1 MKTEIQKQK
10 RARPGVVAYEH
21 PPDAPPPRPYSYKN
35 LRSEW
40 RVIVS
45 AARLIAAR
53 KSLLSEAPGN
63 ATVYLIP
70 GWKAPEWVMAPLRRY
85 LARLGYDARHWGF
98 GTNKGDPE
106 RDTELFS
113 EKLLSHTPP
122 GDKAALIGWS
132 LGGVIARESARAL
145 PGLVSG
151 VITYGTPVIGGPT
164 YTPAARAWGAAESRR
179 LSAEIERL
187 DAESPIQVPI
197 AAIFSR
203 KDGMVSWPACID
215 RTSPKARHFEVRAP
229 HLAMGLDPDV
239 WRIAA
244 DQLNRFASSG
254 QARPLTPSP

>member
-1 MKTEIQKQK
+1 MKTEIHTQK
-10 RARPGVVAYEH
+10 RARPEVVAYDH
-21 PPDAPPPRPYSYKN
+21 PPDAPPPRPYSLKN

-40 RVIVS
+40 RLIVS
-45 AARLIAAR
+45 AARLIAAG
-53 KSLLSEAPGN
+53 KSLLSEAPGSG
-63 ATVYLIP
+63 TVYLIP

-106 RDTELFS
+106 RDTALFA
-113 EKLLSHTPP
+113 EKLHSYTSP
-122 GDKAALIGWS
+122 GEKAALIGWS
-132 LGGVIARESARAL
+132 LGGVIARETARAV
-145 PGLVSG
+145 PDAVSG

-164 YTPAARAWGAAESRR
+164 YTPAARAWGAAECRR
-179 LSAEIERL
+179 LSAEIAKL
-187 DAESPIQVPI
+187 DAENPIQVPI

-215 RTSPKARHFEVRAP
+215 RKNPKVRHFEVRAP

-244 DQLNRFASSG
+244 DQLNRFTSG
-254 QARPLTPSP
+254 GEKNRS